1 MDPPTLHEWFDVIN
15 NLPSNKAMGPSKIS
29 NEMLKHL
36 GPTAFNKLW
45 ILISHCITKS
55 DFPDQWKEAFVYP
68 IPKPQ
73 EWHNRL
79 NNTRP
84 ITLLD
89 TVRKATVKL
98 LTNRL
103 SSILVQHHVLK
114 GYNFAALPKSSTFEA
129 LRVIDN
135 VLQDAKSS
143 DKEIWF
149 YLQDMSKTYDR
160 VNICMLQHAMNHIKL
175 PSLFIRFISNLFT
188 NRSNRVFTPFG
199 LTDPY
204 NILVGIDQG
213 EVICPLLWYI
223 YYDPLLSFIQN
234 STSLGYELKSNNW
247 SSIDDIISDSQTSPL
262 QERIP
267 VTAFIDDTTW
277 IAKFIADLQEI
288 LAVAQSFCSLNDI

>member
-1 MDPPTLHEWFDVIN
+1 MSTPLLSEWHKVIS
-15 NLPSNKAMGPSKIS
+15 NLPNHKAFGPSKIS
-29 NEMLKHL
+29 NNIFKHL
-36 GPTAFNKLW
+36 GPSAMNKLW
-45 ILISHCITKS
+45 IMISYCIITG
-55 DFPDQWKEAFVYP
+55 DFPNQWKEAYVYP
-68 IPKPQ
+68 IPKSH

-98 LTNRL
+98 ITNHL
-103 SSILVQHHVLK
+103 SAILVQHKVLK
-114 GYNFAALPKSSTFEA
+114 GNNFAALPKSSTFEA

-135 VLQDAKSS
+135 VLQDAKDSN
-143 DKEIWF
+143 KETWF
-149 YLQDMSKTYDR
+149 YLQDMSTAYDR
-160 VNICMLQHAMNHIKL
+160 VNICMLQHAMNRIKL
-175 PSLFIRFISNLFT
+175 PPLFIHFITNLFT

-267 VTAFIDDTTW
+267 VTAFIDNTTW

-288 LAVAQSFCSLNDI
+288 LAD